1 MAVLE
6 DNYRYSNQFQRE
18 KIQLS
23 PDSIPNAGWLAPFSH
38 GQEQAIPEGRNSHNV
53 SLLDYGT
60 LAWGTRQ
67 AASGNSEASSACCN
81 VPSFCCPGSQDQHNL
96 LGRRFSSEQV
106 NTQISAPCSSHKDGA
121 ACKPLHNITM
131 SIL

>member
-38 GQEQAIPEGRNSHNV
+38 GQEQAIPEGRNSHKSV
-53 SLLDYGT
+53 SWTTGSGLGHQAGSKWELRSLKCLLQCPI
-60 LAWGTRQ
+60 LLLPRQ
-67 AASGNSEASSACCN
+67 
-81 VPSFCCPGSQDQHNL
+81 PGS
-96 LGRRFSSEQV
+96 
-106 NTQISAPCSSHKDGA
+106 A
-121 ACKPLHNITM
+121 
-131 SIL
+131 

>member
-38 GQEQAIPEGRNSHNV
+38 GQEQAIPEGRNSV
-53 SLLDYGT
+53 LLKARSTSQSPGLRDSGLGAPGRQQVGT
-60 LAWGTRQ
+60 QKPQVPVAMSHPSVAQ
-67 AASGNSEASSACCN
+67 AARISITSWAAGSPAS
-81 VPSFCCPGSQDQHNL
+81 
-96 LGRRFSSEQV
+96 
-106 NTQISAPCSSHKDGA
+106 K
-121 ACKPLHNITM
+121 
-131 SIL
+131 